1 MVWPAAASSRR
12 GTLNGISEPRFG
24 SLPTSKRHLNRP
36 TKARPG
42 PETAPTPGTIP
53 GFGLQIWSWCVQK
66 RCRTPPGR
74 RGRPCGT
81 MRFGAGIGALRTWPQ
96 RSGPASAARPRIGES
111 GNERN
116 WTWRAVDSRGQDR
129 PSSSR
134 LRSCKSQRH
143 TGGRPA
149 GWTGAAALE
158 ALRR

>member
-12 GTLNGISEPRFG
+12 GALNGISEPRFG
-24 SLPTSKRHLNRP
+24 SLPISRRHLNRP

-42 PETAPTPGTIP
+42 PETAATPRTIP
-53 GFGLQIWSWCVQK
+53 RIGLQIWFRCVQK
-66 RCRTPPGR
+66 CCRTPPGR
-74 RGRPCGT
+74 RRRPWGT
-81 MRFGAGIGALRTWPQ
+81 MRFGTGSGTLRACPQ

-116 WTWRAVDSRGQDR
+116 WTWRAVDSRGLDR
-129 PSSSR
+129 PSPSR
-134 LRSCKSQRH
+134 SRSCKSTRR

-149 GWTGAAALE
+149 GWAGADPLE